1 VDEAGYAPADEYP
14 DDVKAHGIEVRL
26 LLGEVLYCEGAN
38 GGLLAGGD
46 RVERA
51 TEAGPPAQL
60 HLCENESVP
69 VAQDQVQLAEA
80 GAVVALDELVALLRQ
95 VAKSELFAPR
105 AGGTI
110 AQGLTP
116 A

>member
-46 RVERA
+46 RLERA

-60 HLCENESVP
+60 DLCENESVGSN
-69 VAQDQVQLAEA
+69 VQTLTTP
-80 GAVVALDELVALLRQ
+80 ELMFRALLTQ
-95 VAKSELFAPR
+95 DGAKRLELAR
-105 AGGTI
+105 A
-110 AQGLTP
+110 
-116 A
+116 